1 MKNRPPF
8 KQAFTFDDVLLV
20 PKSSKILPREVKLET
35 YLTKNIK
42 LNIPV
47 LSAAMDTVTE
57 VDMAIALARTGGMG
71 IIHKNLTIEEQSN
84 MVDKVKRSESGMI
97 QNPIT
102 IDQNASIAN
111 AQKIMSEYKI
121 SGLPVVKNEK
131 LIGIITNRDIRF
143 ETDGTLPVSKRM
155 TSKNLVTVPVGTH

>member
-1 MKNRPPF
+1 MLRLKET
-8 KQAFTFDDVLLV
+8 ALTFDDVLL
-20 PKSSKILPREVKLET
+20 LPDYSEVLPNNVDLT
-35 YLTKNIK
+35 TRLTKNLS
-42 LNIPV
+42 LNIPII
-47 LSAAMDTVTE
+47 SSAMDTVTE

-71 IIHKNLTIEEQSN
+71 IIHKNLTIDDQSN

-111 AQKIMSEYKI
+111 AQKIMSEYRI

-131 LIGIITNRDIRF
+131 LIDLENSDVGPINIHKRI
-143 ETDGTLPVSKRM
+143 DGKKIKSIEV
-155 TSKNLVTVPVGTH
+155 LVKLED